1 MASEHTERLAKP
13 KQSVEGPFRDP
24 QWQVSEAAK
33 KASPSDRITELCRA
47 KRQAEG
53 YQPCRDVEWRVS
65 IGARNA
71 VASNRLG
78 GSSYDMGG
86 GYIYTCTYLCMH
98 QVCLPSSYAG

>member
-1 MASEHTERLAKP
+1 MNCMASEHTERLAKP

-53 YQPCRDVEWRVS
+53 YQPCRDVEWKVS
-65 IGARNA
+65 IGAKNA

-78 GSSYDMGG
+78 GGMAMIWGEGTYM
-86 GYIYTCTYLCMH
+86 YLCMH
-98 QVCLPSSYAG
+98 